1 MTGKLA
7 ILAGQD
13 LILRITAAAALAAD
27 ADRQQIGA
35 RVTRSTYRQLQA
47 RAELAGV
54 TVQTLVER
62 AIDEFLAKSRND
74 TPISDDFVQAFKAR
88 AVQDRLKLNELLEKS
103 FAAYCAKTK

>member
-35 RVTRSTYRQLQA
+35 RVTRSTCRQLQA
-47 RAELAGV
+47 RAELTGV

-62 AIDEFLAKSRND
+62 AIDEFLAKPTS
-74 TPISDDFVQAFKAR
+74 
-88 AVQDRLKLNELLEKS
+88 
-103 FAAYCAKTK
+103 